1 MEGKKRLYEGMYIV
15 SAQLSEDARSRVRD
29 KIVEGIEAEGG
40 KIDKLHEMGRRKLAY
55 EISGHR
61 EGYFYLIYFT
71 VDSLAVDKLWK
82 EYRLNEDLIRFMTS
96 SAEEVR
102 ESLEFKTLVQN
113 S

>member
-1 MEGKKRLYEGMYIV
+1 MEGKKRLYEGMYII
-15 SAQLSEDARSRVRD
+15 SAQLSEDARAGVRD
-29 KIVEGIEAEGG
+29 KIVKGIEAEGG
-40 KIDKLHEMGRRKLAY
+40 KIEKLHEMGRRRLAY
-55 EISGHR
+55 EVSGHR

-71 VDSLAVDKLWK
+71 IDSLAVEKLWK

-96 SAEEVR
+96 TAEEVK